1 VSAPLVTVGIPVYNG
16 ERYLARALDSLLAQT
31 FDDFEIVLCDNAS
44 EDRTAEICA
53 AYANRDPRI
62 RFYRNPQNL
71 GLVRNFNRTFEL
83 AKGTYFK
90 WASHDDWHA
99 RESLEL
105 TVKAL
110 EANPDAALCGTGV
123 SIVDEDGI
131 EYDRWSP
138 PGDLRLPEPHQRL
151 RNLLWTLGRYP
162 HEMFGLLRADTLRH
176 TQLMRNYLG
185 SDRVML
191 AELSLLGSILYVPE
205 TLHFYTV
212 ARQTTAPPASVKY
225 DPANAGR
232 VQLRTW
238 RMIYEHLRVVQRSS
252 TPARHK
258 LFLAGSVLGRFGVR
272 ERRRMAAE
280 IFHYG
285 RKLAVRSRHRMRPS
299 SPSDSAR

>member
-1 VSAPLVTVGIPVYNG
+1 
-16 ERYLARALDSLLAQT
+16 
-31 FDDFEIVLCDNAS
+31 
-44 EDRTAEICA
+44 
-53 AYANRDPRI
+53 
-62 RFYRNPQNL
+62 
-71 GLVRNFNRTFEL
+71 FNRTFEL

-131 EYDRWSP
+131 EYDRWTP

-151 RNLLWTLGRYP
+151 RRLLWTLGRYP
-162 HEMFGLLRADTLRH
+162 HEMFGLVRASTLRQ
-176 TQLMRNYLG
+176 TQLMCNYLG

-191 AELSLLGSILYVPE
+191 AELSLLGSIVYVPE

-212 ARQTTAPPASVKY
+212 ARQTTAAPPSVKY
-225 DPANAGR
+225 DPANASR

-238 RMIYEHLRVVQRSS
+238 RLIYEHLRVVHRSN
-252 TPARHK
+252 TATRHK
-258 LFLAGSVLGRFGVR
+258 LFLAGSVISRFGVR

-280 IFHYG
+280 VYYYG
-285 RKLAVRSRHRMRPS
+285 RNLAVRSQHRMRSS
-299 SPSDSAR
+299 SPSDGAR

>member
-1 VSAPLVTVGIPVYNG
+1 MTVGVPVYNG
-16 ERYLARALDSLLAQT
+16 QRYLARALDSLLAQT

-53 AYANRDPRI
+53 AYAARDPRI
-62 RFYRNPQNL
+62 RFHRNPQNL

-131 EYDRWSP
+131 EYDRWTP

-151 RNLLWTLGRYP
+151 RRLLWTLGRYP
-162 HEMFGLLRADTLRH
+162 HEMFGLLRRH
-176 TQLMRNYLG
+176 
-185 SDRVML
+185 S
-191 AELSLLGSILYVPE
+191 E
-205 TLHFYTV
+205 T
-212 ARQTTAPPASVKY
+212 
-225 DPANAGR
+225 DPAD
-232 VQLRTW
+232 VQLPG
-238 RMIYEHLRVVQRSS
+238 L
-252 TPARHK
+252 
-258 LFLAGSVLGRFGVR
+258 
-272 ERRRMAAE
+272 
-280 IFHYG
+280 
-285 RKLAVRSRHRMRPS
+285 RSRHAGGAE
-299 SPSDSAR
+299 SPRVHRVCP